1 MRMQRGAVIGIE
13 ARVSGSHRSS
23 RGPVKESCPGYRSGL
38 GTRPRSATTTTVS
51 ERRCRCGTM
60 SRVAI
65 VERRPWEASRLAM
78 LISSGRRNTVD
89 FSGEETGVVGSLS
102 VG

>member
-1 MRMQRGAVIGIE
+1 
-13 ARVSGSHRSS
+13 
-23 RGPVKESCPGYRSGL
+23 
-38 GTRPRSATTTTVS
+38 
-51 ERRCRCGTM
+51 M
-60 SRVAI
+60 SRAAI
-65 VERRPWEASRLAM
+65 VERLSGEASRSAM